1 MDLPKSAKK
10 QDKNK
15 TNSHTVTKQT
25 HFSLNIFVF
34 GIESVER
41 WSTSSTSST
50 STSISADPI

>member
-41 WSTSSTSST
+41 
-50 STSISADPI
+50 